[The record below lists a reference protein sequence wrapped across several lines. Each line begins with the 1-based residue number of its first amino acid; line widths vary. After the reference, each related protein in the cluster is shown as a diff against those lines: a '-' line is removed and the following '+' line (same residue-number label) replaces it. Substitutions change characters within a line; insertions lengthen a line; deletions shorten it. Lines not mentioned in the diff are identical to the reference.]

1 MSILV
6 HKNEPI
12 DEALKRL
19 HGESIRENI
28 FNAVNEKRYRIKP
41 TEKRCAKRREMKK
54 RKRKRRKAL
63 RRVRNK
69 QICPT

>member
-19 HGESIRENI
+19 HGEAIRENI
-28 FNAVNEKRYRIKP
+28 FIAVNDRRYRIKP
-41 TEKRCAKRREMKK
+41 TEVRCAIRREWRK
-54 RKRKRRKAL
+54 RKRKRRRAT
-63 RRVRNK
+63 RRLKNK
-69 QICPT
+69 QDSM